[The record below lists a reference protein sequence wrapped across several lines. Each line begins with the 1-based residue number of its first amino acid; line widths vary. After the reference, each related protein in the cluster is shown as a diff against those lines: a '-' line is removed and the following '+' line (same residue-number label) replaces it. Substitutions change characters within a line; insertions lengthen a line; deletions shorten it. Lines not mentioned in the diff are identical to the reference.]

1 MTGTRR
7 WVWTMPL
14 FPRQWL
20 GPVNRPSSRRA
31 FWSFSSWLLDAVE
44 EGALS
49 ETSATQVARFLDT
62 EGLPWSVE
70 TAYRIPGLTSSE
82 QAWLMASEAWL
93 HQAERRHSRASS
105 RGFDAMWRGQIR
117 PTAEHRSMMRIRTD
131 GLRVQWDSF
140 EQGSLSG
147 SCSWK
152 SGSSRWKLWGSSTDV
167 GAWLDHSE
175 GFPFCRGV
183 VSRPIGGED
192 GCKSRGLVQRGL
204 ATGLGWFGLDEAS
217 RPHRSGHVVVPKPC
231 VALVLQVPKLDA
243 CLRVRPH

>member
-7 WVWTMPL
+7 WVWTML
-14 FPRQWL
+14 LVGIGTAGAQESAIESL
-20 GPVNRPSSRRA
+20 H

-70 TAYRIPGLTSSE
+70 TAYRIPGLTPSE

-93 HQAERRHSRASS
+93 HQVLERRHSRASS

-117 PTAEHRSMMRIRTD
+117 PTAEHRSMMRIRTE

-152 SGSSRWKLWGSSTDV
+152 SGSSRWVLGAHQLMWG
-167 GAWLDHSE
+167 H
-175 GFPFCRGV
+175 
-183 VSRPIGGED
+183 
-192 GCKSRGLVQRGL
+192 GLTIPRASLLQRG
-204 ATGLGWFGLDEAS
+204 GFEVN
-217 RPHRSGHVVVPKPC
+217 RR
-231 VALVLQVPKLDA
+231 
-243 CLRVRPH
+243 